1 MIAEKAGAVQ
11 MIGPLGA
18 VEFRDLE
25 YHKDNAWREV
35 QSLFAVSRCSSTPNC
50 NPGHPYGVS
59 IEGPGHLIAG
69 SVRATPNNGEL
80 LWTSGFLTLN
90 ITTNVAQFSV
100 STFAGRKVYA
110 DNASVVIPR
119 GMIAYVSLID
129 KSMPVSGVLGVL
141 GVRNEFQGWTGSV
154 TSNNQT
160 LQILMEHDF
169 TLQATWRVD
178 YTGLL
183 LIIAPIVLTLIAV
196 TACRVIKARNGR

>member
-1 MIAEKAGAVQ
+1 M
-11 MIGPLGA
+11 
-18 VEFRDLE
+18 
-25 YHKDNAWREV
+25 
-35 QSLFAVSRCSSTPNC
+35 
-50 NPGHPYGVS
+50 
-59 IEGPGHLIAG
+59 
-69 SVRATPNNGEL
+69 
-80 LWTSGFLTLN
+80 
-90 ITTNVAQFSV
+90 
-100 STFAGRKVYA
+100 YA

-196 TACRVIKARNGR
+196 TACRVIKVRNGR